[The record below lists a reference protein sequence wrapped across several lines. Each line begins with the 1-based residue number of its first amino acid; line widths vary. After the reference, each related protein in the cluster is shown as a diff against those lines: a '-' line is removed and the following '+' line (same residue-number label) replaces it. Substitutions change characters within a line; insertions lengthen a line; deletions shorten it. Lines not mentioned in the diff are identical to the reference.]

1 MKLKSLLQL
10 VAVLLTGQLLISCGS
25 ADYYRFS
32 ASKPGAYNTIKEKP
46 APVADPAEAAPTMAE
61 VALEAANEEAINTAT
76 APALEASADVKAPA
90 RPALKSVGEAI
101 KAPAVSERVSL
112 EKREMSVEEA
122 EALAMARERLAD
134 MTKTERKALKREV
147 REAFRQ
153 GGGGA
158 SLLEILLAVLV
169 PPLAVF
175 LHDGIG
181 TSFWISI
188 ILWLLGILPGIIY
201 ALLVVTDTI

>member
-1 MKLKSLLQL
+1 MKFKSLLQL
-10 VAVLLTGQLLISCGS
+10 VAVLLTGQFLISCGS

-32 ASKPGAYNTIKEKP
+32 ASKPGAYHTMKEKP
-46 APVADPAEAAPTMAE
+46 APVAEPAEAAPTMTG
-61 VALEAANEEAINTAT
+61 VALEAANEEATKTAT
-76 APALEASADVKAPA
+76 APALEASTDVKAPA
-90 RPALKSVGEAI
+90 RPALKRVAEAVE
-101 KAPAVSERVSL
+101 APAASERVRPG
-112 EKREMSVEEA
+112 KREMTVEEA
-122 EALAMARERLAD
+122 AVLAMAKERLAS
-134 MTKTERKALKREV
+134 MTMAERKELKREMK
-147 REAFRQ
+147 EAFRQ